1 MPVTVSSRH
10 SILLGKNCSTS
21 GTSFL
26 IVRMMLANAEA
37 HTVRDVNNIRSRS
50 DSIMIMLTLRYYAH
64 HRKLGSSTHTNL
76 ELLDV
81 SPRFPKD
88 SGDLR
93 PKVTEDARE

>member
-1 MPVTVSSRH
+1 MT
-10 SILLGKNCSTS
+10 
-21 GTSFL
+21 
-26 IVRMMLANAEA
+26 LANAEA
-37 HTVRDVNNIRSRS
+37 DTVRDVNYIRSRS